1 MLQIRYTYMWRRK
14 MKVPS
19 RIIEWLIFHRVNS
32 KSSSELEIIEWT
44 HLVPSRIIEWLIFR
58 NTNSYCFFRVRMNF
72 LVKRIQIS
80 RFNCNSHPFHKERA
94 KREGANHN
102 KIWKLQKKRVRTSE
116 YIRYSNDLQCNSHVS
131 SWSWHMYCK
140 LLINEERRT
149 NKN

>member
-102 KIWKLQKKRVRTSE
+102 NIWKLQKKASTNFG
-116 YIRYSNDLQCNSHVS
+116 IYSIFKWFAMQFSCFVVIVTYVL
-131 SWSWHMYCK
+131 
-140 LLINEERRT
+140 
-149 NKN
+149 